1 VITSRTSSTFTSY
14 ALRTAAGVFVATS
27 LLLSGCQSSTLLSSP
42 SDSRREGEQLYREGS
57 YGEAAGSFKT
67 AIRRNPRDYQSQYH
81 LARSYEQMGQNQ
93 QAIAAY
99 KASLDTAKL
108 TLEGRENKPFRLMTL
123 DGLAGVIAKHDPKDV
138 ELNLIEEKAKSGQV
152 AENWFVVAKVYR
164 QRGDV
169 DSALD
174 AYNRAALMDS
184 KDFSIIKE
192 YGLYLEQVG
201 QTPKAT
207 QSLRKAYALN
217 SSDPEVVAALRRN
230 GIVPGPAVNSQTKLA
245 KPYLP
250 PGPLPELSRIG
261 KDKQQPRTTRGAGP
275 QPTLEPIPQQPEAN
289 IQTPRD

>member
-1 VITSRTSSTFTSY
+1 VITSRKFSLTNRIVRVIAGAAVLSSM
-14 ALRTAAGVFVATS
+14 LLAGCT
-27 LLLSGCQSSTLLSSP
+27 SSTLLSSP

-67 AIRRNPRDYQSQYH
+67 AIRRNPRDYQSQHH
-81 LARSYEQMGQNQ
+81 LARSYEQMGQHQ

-123 DGLAGVIAKHDPKDV
+123 DGLAGVIAKHDAKDV
-138 ELNLIEEKAKSGQV
+138 ELDLLEQKAKGGSS

-164 QRGDV
+164 LRGDV
-169 DSALD
+169 DSALS
-174 AYNRAALMDS
+174 AYNRATLMDP
-184 KDFSIIKE
+184 KEFAIVKE
-192 YGLYLEQVG
+192 YGLYLEQIG

-217 SSDPEVVAALRRN
+217 NTDADVNAALRRV
-230 GIVPGPAVNSQTKLA
+230 GIVPGPAVKSQTQLS

-250 PGPLPELSRIG
+250 QGPLPELSRLG
-261 KDKQQPRTTRGAGP
+261 KDKQQPRTMRSAGP
-275 QPTLEPIPQQPEAN
+275 HPTLEPIPQQPEAN
-289 IQTPRD
+289 VQSPRD